1 MVAKGRK
8 HKFKNYEWCAGGG
21 SQRESPAPGP
31 ELRKQDSFEGHEA
44 AVRSLVEAVQESRKL
59 EAKQRKAEG

>member
-8 HKFKNYEWCAGGG
+8 HKSKNYEWYPGTG